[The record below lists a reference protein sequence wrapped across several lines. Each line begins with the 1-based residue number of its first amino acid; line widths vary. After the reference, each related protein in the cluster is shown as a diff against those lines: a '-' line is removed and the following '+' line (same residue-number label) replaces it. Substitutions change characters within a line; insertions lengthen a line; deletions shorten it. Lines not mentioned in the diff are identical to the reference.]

1 MNIAINTTPFNYQ
14 NEIKIANSIFDN
26 DEAAGESH
34 FKKASAKNKSLK
46 QMTEVLNGLRYDLL
60 AVSLVEAAL
69 SHPEGKTLVETLLYA
84 FINTTGT
91 TQNIDLRNKASFD
104 YFQKLKDNLE
114 YFDVPAADVQD
125 YKNTGF
131 KDPSQ
136 VEQLVNLANIF
147 KKMGSISDANS
158 VFASALMKMHPTHQQ
173 LLVRAYRNAMVE
185 ITARSHVHGESVDSE
200 LLKIAMYAASCG
212 EDIAFPYI

>member
-114 YFDVPAADVQD
+114 YFGVPAADVQD

-185 ITARSHVHGESVDSE
+185 ITARSHVHGESVDPE